1 MHDQE
6 HLGQPPFRGVVP
18 RVSVVILTH
27 NEEANIASCLR
38 SCAWSDDV
46 HVIDSGSTDRTVEIA
61 RSMGAIVHE
70 HAFESFA
77 AQRNWAIDHAGCTHR
92 WQFHLDADERFTQ
105 GLVEEMARVLQERA
119 QGKGRAIG
127 AFRVASKTIFM
138 DKWIRRSGGYPA
150 YQVRMIRV
158 GKCRFI
164 NFGHGQR
171 ELCEGQVGTLNEPYV
186 HYAFSKGL
194 AAWFD
199 KHNQYST
206 REAEEAVASLRRG
219 RPGLRQ
225 LFARDATARRRAL
238 KTFSYG
244 LKFRALWRFLYSF
257 GWRGGWLD
265 GLAGLRYCLM
275 VAMYEFWTELKI
287 VEQRSR
293 WQEATDA
300 LTQRLMSRG
309 EDDVNLADVGTDRK
323 IDVFVP
329 TLNEAG
335 HIHQTVINAQQ
346 VGPVYVL
353 DSISNDGTQR
363 IARQAGATVVEHRF
377 EGYARQKNWGLTNLP
392 MNGEWVF
399 ILDADERITPA
410 LRAELSRVVWSDSL
424 ARGFFVN
431 RQMIF
436 MGQAIRFGGLYPSW
450 NLRFFKRGSCW
461 YEDRRVHEH
470 MICDGPTA
478 YLKHPMLHVRRETLW
493 QYIQK
498 HVKYADLESD
508 EWVRR
513 ATGTAGLSATT
524 AMTTSAS
531 SASPDGESSPMM
543 QGEAAA
549 ASSLFR
555 GVLRLRQWLR
565 REVWPSVPMR
575 PLVRFVWMY
584 FVRLGVLDGRAGW
597 NLALLMASYEFMIT
611 LLYQE
616 KLRRFG
622 RDSVEVKLTREFS
635 KERAA

>member
-1 MHDQE
+1 
-6 HLGQPPFRGVVP
+6 VKP

-46 HVIDSGSTDRTVEIA
+46 HVVDSGSTDRTVEIA
-61 RSMGAIVHE
+61 RSMGAKVHE

-105 GLVEEMARVLQERA
+105 GLVEEMARVLHERA

-127 AFRVASKTIFM
+127 AYRVASKMIFM
-138 DKWIRRSGGYPA
+138 DRWLRRSGGYPA

-171 ELCEGQVGTLNEPYV
+171 ELCEGQIGTLSEPYV
-186 HYAFSKGL
+186 HYSFSKGL
-194 AAWFD
+194 AAWFE

-219 RPGLRQ
+219 RPGVGQ
-225 LFARDATARRRAL
+225 LFARDATSRRRAI

-244 LKFRALWRFLYSF
+244 LKFRALWRFLYSY

-265 GLAGLRYCLM
+265 GLAGLRFCLM

-293 WQEATDA
+293 WQEATDT
-300 LTQRLMSRG
+300 LTQRLMAGG
-309 EDDVNLADVGTDRK
+309 EQEPGWKEAAENLK
-323 IDVFVP
+323 IDVVVP

-335 HIHQTVINAQQ
+335 HIQQTVHNAQE
-346 VGPVYVL
+346 VGPVFVL
-353 DSISNDGTQR
+353 DSLSNDGTQR
-363 IARQAGATVVEHRF
+363 IARQAGATVVEHGF
-377 EGYARQKNWGLTNLP
+377 EGYAKQKNWGLTNLP
-392 MNGEWVF
+392 MKGEWVF

-410 LRAELSRVVWSDSL
+410 LRSELSCVVL
-424 ARGFFVN
+424 GGTLTRGFYVN

-450 NLRFFKRGSCW
+450 NLRFFRRGACW

-470 MICDGPTA
+470 MICDGPTE
-478 YLKHPMLHVRRETLW
+478 YLRHPMLHVRRETVW

-508 EWVRR
+508 EWVRLRMNKRRSTLPVPDAERLTASDPQQQGAAPAR
-513 ATGTAGLSATT
+513 A
-524 AMTTSAS
+524 
-531 SASPDGESSPMM
+531 
-543 QGEAAA
+543 
-549 ASSLFR
+549 LFR
-555 GVLRLRQWLR
+555 GNLRLRQWLR
-565 REVWPSVPMR
+565 REVWPGLPMK
-575 PLVRFVWMY
+575 PVLRFGWMY
-584 FVRLGVLDGRAGW
+584 FARLGIFDGRAGW

-611 LLYQE
+611 LLVEE
-616 KLRRFG
+616 KLQRAQMQLQNEDF
-622 RDSVEVKLTREFS
+622 DSAVLGSTHSSSS

>member
-1 MHDQE
+1 VHDQE
-6 HLGQPPFRGVVP
+6 HLGLASFRGVAP

-46 HVIDSGSTDRTVEIA
+46 HVVDSGSTDRTVQIA
-61 RSMGAIVHE
+61 RSMGATVHE

-105 GLVEEMARVLQERA
+105 GLVEEMAHVLRERA
-119 QGKGRAIG
+119 QGRGRAIG
-127 AFRVASKTIFM
+127 AYRVASKMIFM
-138 DKWIRRSGGYPA
+138 GKWLRRSGGYPA

-158 GKCRFI
+158 GKCRFV

-171 ELCEGQVGTLNEPYV
+171 ELCEGQVGTLSEPYV
-186 HYAFSKGL
+186 HYSFSKGL
-194 AAWFD
+194 VSWFD

-206 REAEEAVASLRRG
+206 REAEEAVAALRRG
-219 RPGLRQ
+219 LPGLRQ
-225 LFARDATARRRAL
+225 LFTRDATARRRAI

-244 LKFRALWRFLYSF
+244 LKFRALWRFLYSY

-287 VEQRSR
+287 IEQRSR
-293 WQEATDA
+293 WREATDA
-300 LTQRLMSRG
+300 LTQRLMDGGAGSDEQWLG
-309 EDDVNLADVGTDRK
+309 ADTPADK
-323 IDVFVP
+323 TIDVIVP
-329 TLNEAG
+329 TYNEAG
-335 HIHQTVINAQQ
+335 HIHQTVNNAQH
-346 VGPVYVL
+346 VGPVCVL

-363 IARQAGATVVEHRF
+363 IAAQAGATVVEHRF
-377 EGYARQKNWGLTNLP
+377 EGYARQKNWGLANLP
-392 MNGEWVF
+392 LKGDWVF

-410 LRAELSRVVWSDSL
+410 LRWELSCVTMSGTL
-424 ARGFFVN
+424 TRGFFVN

-450 NLRFFKRGSCW
+450 NLRFFRRGSCW

-470 MICDGPTA
+470 MICDGPTE
-478 YLKHPMLHVRRETLW
+478 YLRHPMLHVRRETVW

-513 ATGTAGLSATT
+513 VCSDMTIDTTNDAMGHDATGLREQAGQ
-524 AMTTSAS
+524 
-531 SASPDGESSPMM
+531 E
-543 QGEAAA
+543 QGAAPA
-549 ASSLFR
+549 GALFR
-555 GVLRLRQWLR
+555 GGLRLRQWLR

-575 PLVRFVWMY
+575 PVVRFVWMY
-584 FVRLGVLDGRAGW
+584 FVRLGVLDARAGW
-597 NLALLMASYEFMIT
+597 NLALLMASYEFMIS

-616 KLRRFG
+616 KLQRVG
-622 RDSVEVKLTREFS
+622 RVEAELILTREPS